1 MLPVL
6 CLCNDPDAYPKDSHL
21 LTSVRAS
28 HIVGYVSW
36 LSEGMVLQDNKEEFL
51 IGPFDKL
58 QSHFKIRVV
67 GGFFSIA

>member
-1 MLPVL
+1 M
-6 CLCNDPDAYPKDSHL
+6 

-51 IGPFDKL
+51 IGPFDELQALL

-67 GGFFSIA
+67 GGLMRTHENKMKVG